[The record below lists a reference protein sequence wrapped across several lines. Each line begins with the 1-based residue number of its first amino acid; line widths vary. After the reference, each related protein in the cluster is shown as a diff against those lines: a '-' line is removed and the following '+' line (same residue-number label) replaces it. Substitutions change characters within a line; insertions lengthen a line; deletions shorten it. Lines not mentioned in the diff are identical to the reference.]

1 LHAVPTLDAVAE
13 ALSRRQPQLA
23 APAERRAAVAIVLRP
38 ATAGAEVL
46 LMRRAESPRDP
57 WSGHISF
64 PGGHQDPSDPSL
76 RATAEREALEEVGL
90 ALSRQ
95 ARFLGALDEL
105 PAIARGRRTGMAI
118 SPFVYGLSV
127 VPDLAPNEEVAELFW
142 ASLGPMLRGERDT
155 VRPYEHEGQR
165 YDLPAFA
172 VGGKIIWGLTYQ
184 MLRGLLRVVGSAPGR

>member
-1 LHAVPTLDAVAE
+1 
-13 ALSRRQPQLA
+13 
-23 APAERRAAVAIVLRP
+23 
-38 ATAGAEVL
+38 

-64 PGGHQDPSDPSL
+64 PGGHQDPTDPNL

-90 ALSRQ
+90 ALPRQ
-95 ARFLGALDEL
+95 ALYLGALDEL
-105 PAIARGRRTGMAI
+105 PAIARGRRTGMTI
-118 SPFVYGLSV
+118 SPFVYGLSTV
-127 VPDLAPNEEVAELFW
+127 NPSLAPNEEVAELFW

-165 YDLPAFA
+165 IDLPAFT

-184 MLRGLLRVVGSAPGR
+184 MLRGLLRLVGPASPGA